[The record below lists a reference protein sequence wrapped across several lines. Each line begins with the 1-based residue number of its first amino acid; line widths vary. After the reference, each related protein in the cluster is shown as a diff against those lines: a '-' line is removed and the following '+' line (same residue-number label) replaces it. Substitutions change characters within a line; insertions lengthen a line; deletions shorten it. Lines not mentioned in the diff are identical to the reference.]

1 MRIFK
6 NKWFQRWARKEG
18 VSDAALYEAA
28 REVVAG
34 IVNADLGG
42 CLFKKR
48 IARAGSGKSGGYRII
63 IGYKKPTDDRII
75 FMFAFAKNEK
85 ANIKKSEEAVLRIVA
100 EKFFLASDD
109 QIKALLELGEAWEV
123 KNNE

>member
-18 VSDAALYEAA
+18 VSDASLCEAA
-28 REVVAG
+28 REVIAG
-34 IVNADLGG
+34 IVDADLGG

-48 IARAGSGKSGGYRII
+48 IARAGSGKSGGYRLL
-63 IGYKKPTDDRII
+63 IGYKKPNDERII
-75 FMFAFAKNEK
+75 FIFAFAKNEK
-85 ANIKKSEEAVLRIVA
+85 ANIKKNEEAVLRIVA

-109 QIKALLELGEAWEV
+109 QIKALLEVGEAWEV
-123 KNNE
+123 KSNE

>member
-18 VSDAALYEAA
+18 VSDAALCEAA

-34 IVNADLGG
+34 VVDADLGG

-48 IARAGSGKSGGYRII
+48 IARAGSGKSGGYRLL
-63 IGYKKPTDDRII
+63 IGYKKPNDERII
-75 FMFAFAKNEK
+75 FIFAFAKNEK
-85 ANIKKSEEAVLRIVA
+85 ANIKKNEEAVLRIVA

-109 QIKALLELGEAWEV
+109 QIKALLEVGEAWEV
-123 KNNE
+123 KDNE

>member
-18 VSDAALYEAA
+18 VSDAVLCEAA

-34 IVNADLGG
+34 LVDADLGG

-48 IARAGSGKSGGYRII
+48 IARVGSGKSGGYRLIV
-63 IGYKKPTDDRII
+63 GYKKPEDKRII
-75 FMFAFAKNEK
+75 FIFAFAKNER
-85 ANIKKSEEAVLRIVA
+85 ANIKKNEETLLRIVA

>member
-18 VSDAALYEAA
+18 VSDAALCEAA

-34 IVNADLGG
+34 VVDADLGG

-48 IARAGSGKSGGYRII
+48 IARAGSGKSGGYRLL
-63 IGYKKPTDDRII
+63 IGYKKPENERII
-75 FMFAFAKNEK
+75 FIFAFAKNEK
-85 ANIKKSEEAVLRIVA
+85 ANIKKTEEIILRKVA

>member
-18 VSDAALYEAA
+18 VSDAALCEAA

-34 IVNADLGG
+34 VVDADLGG

-48 IARAGSGKSGGYRII
+48 IARAGSGKSGGYRLL
-63 IGYKKPTDDRII
+63 IGYKKPEDERII
-75 FMFAFAKNEK
+75 FIFAFAKNEK
-85 ANIKKSEEAVLRIVA
+85 ANIKKTEEIILRKVA

>member
-6 NKWFQRWARKEG
+6 NKWFQRWTRKEG
-18 VSDAALYEAA
+18 ISDAALCAAA

-34 IVNADLGG
+34 VVDADLGG

-48 IARAGSGKSGGYRII
+48 IARAGAGKSGGYRLLV
-63 IGYKKPTDDRII
+63 GYKKPDEERII
-75 FMFAFAKNEK
+75 FIFAFAKNEK